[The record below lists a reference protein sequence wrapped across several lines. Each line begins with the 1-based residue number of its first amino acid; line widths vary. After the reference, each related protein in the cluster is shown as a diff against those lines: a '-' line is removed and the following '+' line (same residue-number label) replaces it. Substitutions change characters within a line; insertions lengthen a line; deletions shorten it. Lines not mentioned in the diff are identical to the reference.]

1 MMTEKVRLLFFPL
14 AVILLFQ
21 VFSSNAAAQDDIDT
35 EEAKKHFTKGVK
47 LYEKKDYRLA
57 LDEFIASFN
66 LKPHYN
72 VRYNIGICYL
82 KLGQNGKAL
91 THLLKFLELGG
102 DNIPKKKMAE
112 VESFIAKL
120 QKKVGV
126 IRISGITEKIKF
138 FIDGQH
144 HPEASTDMYVFVDPG
159 PRHVKAI
166 KGTEVIYKKQVTVA
180 KGEEVLIDLAPQEEA
195 VKTERGLP
203 KPHAVSLEDE
213 ESVKPGSVKKPFDR
227 KKTMR
232 GLWIGL
238 GVFSAMLAASAVTM
252 ALAIDEGMKMRDV
265 EDELDE
271 TWNQLTVA
279 ERILLLAEQD
289 DHHDK
294 SRKLALSTYVLF
306 GVGMAGAASVSLAL
320 IIFAIKGKREK
331 KPGSPGQAGLL
342 VGPDAFYFQ
351 YRF

>member
-1 MMTEKVRLLFFPL
+1 MMLERARLLFFPFAL
-14 AVILLFQ
+14 FLLFQ
-21 VFSSNAAAQDDIDT
+21 VFASSAAAQDDIDT
-35 EEAKKHFTKGVK
+35 EEAKKHFTRGVK

-102 DNIPKKKMAE
+102 DDIPKKKMAE
-112 VESFIAKL
+112 VENFIAKL

-159 PRHVKAI
+159 ARHVKAI
-166 KGTEVIYKKQVTVA
+166 EGTEVIYKKQVTVT
-180 KGEEVLIDLAPQEEA
+180 KGEEVLIDLAPEETA
-195 VKTERGLP
+195 VKTAAGLP
-203 KPHAVSLEDE
+203 KPKAVALEDE
-213 ESVKPGSVKKPFDR
+213 EEVKPKHLRKPFDR

-238 GVFSAMLAASAVTM
+238 GVFGAMLAASAVTM
-252 ALAIDEGMKMRDV
+252 GITIDEGMKMRDV

-279 ERILLLAEQD
+279 ERTQLLAERD

-320 IIFAIKGKREK
+320 RILSVKGKREK
-331 KPGSPGQAGLL
+331 KPGPNGRARLL
-342 VGPDAFYFQ
+342 VSPDSLVLQFTF
-351 YRF
+351 